1 MIARTQHRNIT
12 EWLGKG
18 KAVIVIGPRQV
29 GKTTLVRRITQNLN
43 LKTLWLT
50 GDDPETRSLL
60 DNVSLARLQNIIGQ
74 NEVVVVDEAQRFTNA
89 GLMLKLVTD
98 HLPQVQLFV
107 TGSSSLDLAAQTK
120 ESLTGRKIEF
130 HLYPLSFV
138 EMCAEHGYLT
148 ERSLLEHRMLY
159 GYYPEVV
166 QNDPPQAQ
174 KILNDLSDGLMYK
187 DLLSLDQIKKPSLL
201 VKLLQ
206 ALALQVGSEVRYLEV
221 AQTIG
226 ADQVLFCPGG
236 VVQET
241 GAANFMLI
249 DAERVLNA
257 TGAWSIELN
266 RSLGIALPN
275 HPHRHEIMSS
285 EPLKPFLDPL
295 VVDLSTGLYFS
306 QSTRGEIVAG
316 ITMEDDGPP
325 ATEVDLRS
333 SRRFLSHLGRALCHI
348 MPVASQ
354 LRVLR
359 QWAGP
364 YDVSPDGDAIVG
376 PSPGV
381 PRLYQV
387 CGFTGHGFMMAPA
400 VGKLVAELL
409 ATGKRHPM
417 LDRWDPARFGRG
429 DTGRREDMIIG

>member
-226 ADQVLFCPGG
+226 ADPLTVERYIDLLEQSFVLFRLPSLSRNARNEIKKGRKIYFYDNG
-236 VVQET
+236 IRNAIIKNFSPLALRTDT
-241 GAANFMLI
+241 GALWENFLI
-249 DAERVLNA
+249 AERRKRNA
-257 TGAWSIELN
+257 YSDYSCNTYFW
-266 RSLGIALPN
+266 RTTTQQ
-275 HPHRHEIMSS
+275 EI
-285 EPLKPFLDPL
+285 DY
-295 VVDLSTGLYFS
+295 V
-306 QSTRGEIVAG
+306 
-316 ITMEDDGPP
+316 ED
-325 ATEVDLRS
+325 TN
-333 SRRFLSHLGRALCHI
+333 GRLHAFEFKWQ
-348 MPVASQ
+348 PKK
-354 LRVLR
+354 
-359 QWAGP
+359 
-364 YDVSPDGDAIVG
+364 
-376 PSPGV
+376 
-381 PRLYQV
+381 
-387 CGFTGHGFMMAPA
+387 T
-400 VGKLVAELL
+400 
-409 ATGKRHPM
+409 
-417 LDRWDPARFGRG
+417 ARFPAAFLEGYPG
-429 DTGRREDMIIG
+429 SQTTLINNENFDAFVGMQ